1 MLEFDDAP
9 KGLARVIYASQAR
22 DVERGA
28 FAELVRTVLV
38 KSIHNNRLAAVTG
51 FLVAGEGRFLQLLE
65 GPVAEVQATFERI
78 RRDERHFDV
87 SVISHGVVERRLFR
101 DWNMGQ
107 HQIVAA
113 DQDVLAKAGLATF
126 APEALDEAGALT
138 ILTTLGGRYLR

>member
-1 MLEFDDAP
+1 MLEFDDAS
-9 KGLARVIYASQAR
+9 KGLARVIYASQSR

-65 GPVAEVQATFERI
+65 GPVAEVEVTFERI
-78 RRDERHFDV
+78 QRDERHFDI
-87 SVISHGVVERRLFR
+87 SVISHGAVERRLFR

-107 HQIVAA
+107 HRIVAA

-126 APEALDEAGALT
+126 APQGLDEAGAVTL
-138 ILTTLGGRYLR
+138 LTTLGGRYLR